1 MTKLVLIDINVL
13 GIGAMREYQYRDRS
27 HRGKATGAIHG
38 TLDKLATLVQEHG
51 DHLPLI
57 LWDDRCRWREAIL
70 PQYKRHRWTTPEQQ
84 AFLER
89 YLEQVE
95 VVRELVR
102 YLGLPQ
108 VFCPD
113 FEADDLA
120 GLICRG
126 ADPAWEITLAT
137 SDTDWYQAL
146 RENVTW
152 RSPRTGK
159 TVRMPDLA
167 DPDVIADGPFDSVDH
182 YLSSK
187 ALAGDAS
194 DGIPGVKGVGLKTA
208 ARIIREHGSVEALW
222 ARHDAGEPL
231 KGVALQRA
239 AGPECRADYARN
251 LKLIDWRLAPAL
263 PSDFAIDHSA
273 PEMAQFEMLC
283 DAWGMSDVAKSW
295 RGFEI
300 PWSDAQAAVSCVRAI
315 LAATA
320 SASASRSAFVAL
332 R

>member
-1 MTKLVLIDINVL
+1 MTKLLLIDVNVL
-13 GIGAMREYQYRDRS
+13 GIGAMREHAYRDRS

-38 TLDKLATLVQEHG
+38 TLDKLASLLKEHD

-84 AFLER
+84 AFLKS
-89 YLEQVE
+89 YLEQAA
-95 VVRELVR
+95 VVRELVG

-152 RSPRTGK
+152 RSPRTGRV
-159 TVRMPDLA
+159 VRLADLA
-167 DPDVIADGPFDSVDH
+167 NPDRIEEGPFHSVDH
-182 YLSSK
+182 YVGAK

-208 ARIIREHGSVEALW
+208 ARIIAEHGSVEMLW
-222 ARHDAGEPL
+222 ARHDSGEPL
-231 KGVALQRA
+231 KGVVLQRA
-239 AGPECRADYARN
+239 AGPEHRADYHRN
-251 LKLIDWRLAPAL
+251 LKLIDWRLAPPL
-263 PSDFAIDHSA
+263 HRDLEIDFSA
-273 PEMAQFEMLC
+273 PAVEQFGERC
-283 DAWGMSDVAKSW
+283 ARWGISFVEESW
-295 RGFEI
+295 RGLGI
-300 PWSDAQAAVSCVRAI
+300 PRGNVQAAVASVRAI
-315 LAATA
+315 LAGTA
-320 SASASRSAFVAL
+320 R
-332 R
+332 